1 MKTRLNFV
9 PVEPWRRMRKIG
21 IAKTRKT
28 TERIGIAKTSETAER
43 IGRRIV
49 TGGRIGIAKRN
60 ETGERIEKRNE
71 TAKTK
76 AAGIEPT
83 TRIGE
88 MTEKAREVG
97 VTGDQF
103 HTEKYNRLEFRLF
116 HPFLTNAWQ
125 VFWGRVSRPVNAS
138 QYPEN

>member
-9 PVEPWRRMRKIG
+9 PVESWRRMKKIG

-43 IGRRIV
+43 IGRRNETGGMTGIARRNE
-49 TGGRIGIAKRN
+49 TGGRIGIEKRN
-60 ETGERIEKRNE
+60 ETGGRIEIEKRIV

-76 AAGIEPT
+76 AAGIEPA

-88 MTEKAREVG
+88 MTAKAREVG

-103 HTEKYNRLEFRLF
+103 HTEKYNR
-116 HPFLTNAWQ
+116 
-125 VFWGRVSRPVNAS
+125 
-138 QYPEN
+138 

>member
-1 MKTRLNFV
+1 
-9 PVEPWRRMRKIG
+9 MRKIG

-43 IGRRIV
+43 IGRRNE
-49 TGGRIGIAKRN
+49 TGGRIGIEKRN
-60 ETGERIEKRNE
+60 ETGGRIEIEKRIV

-76 AAGIEPT
+76 AAGIEPA

-88 MTEKAREVG
+88 MTAKAREVG

-103 HTEKYNRLEFRLF
+103 HTEEYNRLEFKSGFFTLF
-116 HPFLTNAWQ
+116 
-125 VFWGRVSRPVNAS
+125 
-138 QYPEN
+138 

>member
-9 PVEPWRRMRKIG
+9 PVESWRRMRKIG

-43 IGRRIV
+43 IGRRNE
-49 TGGRIGIAKRN
+49 TGGRIGI
-60 ETGERIEKRNE
+60 EKRIV

-76 AAGIEPT
+76 AAGIEPA

-88 MTEKAREVG
+88 MTAKAREVG
-97 VTGDQF
+97 VTGDLF
-103 HTEKYNRLEFRLF
+103 HTENNRLEFRLF
-116 HPFLTNAWQ
+116 HPFLTNAWRSELI
-125 VFWGRVSRPVNAS
+125 FCSNLKL
-138 QYPEN
+138 NLLC